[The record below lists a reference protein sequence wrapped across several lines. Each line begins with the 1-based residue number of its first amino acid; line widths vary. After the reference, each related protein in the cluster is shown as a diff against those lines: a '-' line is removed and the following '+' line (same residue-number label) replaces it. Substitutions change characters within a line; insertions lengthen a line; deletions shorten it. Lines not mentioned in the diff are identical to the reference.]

1 MRKLFSLATSAP
13 KEGLYIESGKLPI
26 RFLVMTRRIMYYW
39 HILQREDDELIH
51 RFMSA
56 QQIWTDKNDWVAK
69 VKKNMSEIQL
79 NLTDVQIKALSNE
92 EFKRKVK
99 LKVEIFAYKYVKKL
113 QHSHSKTSELEFDSF
128 CPSEYLVS
136 PYLSKDQVKLLYK
149 LRNYMIDVKLN
160 FGSMHKENPWCRTCF
175 MVKETQQH
183 LLNCPVI
190 IKRLENVINLSSM
203 RHCMLFKEI
212 EKQIEI
218 TNVFSV
224 IIETRTKIIEENR
237 NPP

>member
-1 MRKLFSLATSAP
+1 
-13 KEGLYIESGKLPI
+13 
-26 RFLVMTRRIMYYW
+26 
-39 HILQREDDELIH
+39 
-51 RFMSA
+51 
-56 QQIWTDKNDWVAK
+56 
-69 VKKNMSEIQL
+69 
-79 NLTDVQIKALSNE
+79 
-92 EFKRKVK
+92 
-99 LKVEIFAYKYVKKL
+99 
-113 QHSHSKTSELEFDSF
+113 
-128 CPSEYLVS
+128 
-136 PYLSKDQVKLLYK
+136 
-149 LRNYMIDVKLN
+149 MIDVKLN

-224 IIETRTKIIEENR
+224 VIETRTKIIEENR